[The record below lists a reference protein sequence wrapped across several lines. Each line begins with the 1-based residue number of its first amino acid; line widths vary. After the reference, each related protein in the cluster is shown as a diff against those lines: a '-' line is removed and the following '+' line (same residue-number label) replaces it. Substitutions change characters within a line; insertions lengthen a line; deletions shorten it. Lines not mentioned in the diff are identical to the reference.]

1 MWIENRPRGHMVVLE
16 PQPGHFLAMWLCR
29 LSGGPEAST
38 SVTGSAGAAWGPLG
52 GNGCQG
58 LSHRPDAAP
67 FILRGL
73 PVLSRT
79 LAAKGWAPGVLMQ
92 LGFPQTT
99 SSTLKGAI
107 QLGIGY
113 TVGNLSSKPERDVLM
128 QDFYV
133 VESIFFPRYP
143 ARAAPNPLY
152 SPCMHTPPPCYS
164 FSLFLCW
171 KWLRPFLGSPC
182 L

>member
-1 MWIENRPRGHMVVLE
+1 
-16 PQPGHFLAMWLCR
+16 
-29 LSGGPEAST
+29 
-38 SVTGSAGAAWGPLG
+38 
-52 GNGCQG
+52 
-58 LSHRPDAAP
+58 
-67 FILRGL
+67 
-73 PVLSRT
+73 
-79 LAAKGWAPGVLMQ
+79 MQ

-171 KWLRPFLGSPC
+171 KWLQPFLGSPC

>member
-1 MWIENRPRGHMVVLE
+1 
-16 PQPGHFLAMWLCR
+16 
-29 LSGGPEAST
+29 
-38 SVTGSAGAAWGPLG
+38 
-52 GNGCQG
+52 
-58 LSHRPDAAP
+58 
-67 FILRGL
+67 
-73 PVLSRT
+73 
-79 LAAKGWAPGVLMQ
+79 MQ

-143 ARAAPNPLY
+143 ARAALSPQY
-152 SPCMHTPPPCYS
+152 SPCMHTPPCSS

-171 KWLRPFLGSPC
+171 KWLRLLLGSPC

>member
-1 MWIENRPRGHMVVLE
+1 MWTENRPQGLMVVLE
-16 PQPGHFLAMWLCR
+16 PQSGHFLAMRLCG
-29 LSGGPEAST
+29 LSGGPEASM
-38 SVTGSAGAAWGPLG
+38 SVTGLVGAAWGPLG
-52 GNGCQG
+52 GHGCWG
-58 LSHRPDAAP
+58 LSRTPDAAP
-67 FILRGL
+67 SILRGL
-73 PVLSRT
+73 PILSLT
-79 LAAKGWAPGVLMQ
+79 MAAKGWAPGVLMQ

-143 ARAAPNPLY
+143 ARPLQALCTL
-152 SPCMHTPPPCYS
+152 PAHTTPPGCS
-164 FSLFLCW
+164 FGLFICW
-171 KWLRPFLGSPC
+171 KWLQPLGGSPY

>member
-1 MWIENRPRGHMVVLE
+1 
-16 PQPGHFLAMWLCR
+16 
-29 LSGGPEAST
+29 
-38 SVTGSAGAAWGPLG
+38 
-52 GNGCQG
+52 
-58 LSHRPDAAP
+58 
-67 FILRGL
+67 
-73 PVLSRT
+73 
-79 LAAKGWAPGVLMQ
+79 MQ

-143 ARAAPNPLY
+143 ARAALSSQY
-152 SPCMHTPPPCYS
+152 SPCMHTPPCSS
-164 FSLFLCW
+164 FSRFLCW
-171 KWLRPFLGSPC
+171 KWLQLLLGSPC